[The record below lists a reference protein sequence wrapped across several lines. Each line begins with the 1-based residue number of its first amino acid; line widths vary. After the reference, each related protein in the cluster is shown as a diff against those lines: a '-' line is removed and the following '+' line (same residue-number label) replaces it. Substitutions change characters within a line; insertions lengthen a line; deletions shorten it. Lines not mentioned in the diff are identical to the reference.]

1 MVQMDPTAANGLL
14 RFILRGAVKE
24 LVRRRCR
31 RSYGYT
37 NSTHGSNPDE
47 ELRQF
52 FSAVAGYFR
61 STGRR
66 KQLFDVLQEAMQD
79 PDWFLSTDLV
89 RAIASQVSVDMDAG
103 FDDAWDMWHVEVYP
117 IISSVFIR

>member
-1 MVQMDPTAANGLL
+1 
-14 RFILRGAVKE
+14 
-24 LVRRRCR
+24 
-31 RSYGYT
+31 
-37 NSTHGSNPDE
+37 
-47 ELRQF
+47 
-52 FSAVAGYFR
+52 
-61 STGRR
+61 
-66 KQLFDVLQEAMQD
+66 MQD